1 MTALDVEPTAVTA
14 GRGDRVVRAPLG
26 NTDPAL
32 RRAWHPVLRLADLG
46 DEPVA
51 VRVLGEDWVV
61 ARMDGEVAVLA
72 DRCPHRLAPLS
83 LGTIDRTGPADV
95 LRCGYHGWCFGAT
108 GTCTSIPAL
117 GPDARRP
124 PRAHAVAPAAVA
136 THLGLVWIAPETP
149 LAPLPDDPLA
159 PDGRAG
165 ADDGMDG
172 AGDGLDGA
180 DGADGG
186 GGFVHGDLPT
196 VTTRAGAGL
205 LVDNFLDM
213 AHFPFV
219 HAATIGSEEA
229 PGSEP
234 PTIER
239 DGLTMTVR
247 SSHRFPN
254 REDPEVIAGRR
265 PLLQTRHVTYRY
277 TAPFSATLRIDY
289 EEAGGSNVI
298 SFFVQPVDEETC
310 TVHTSIARDDI
321 GDDPERLAAALAF
334 EEGVVA
340 EDLELQ
346 RRFVDLT
353 LPLDLTAEVHTRA
366 DRATV
371 EMRRI
376 LADLVTAA
384 GADRPTAADEV
395 GAETQE
401 VLA

>member
-1 MTALDVEPTAVTA
+1 MTAVETAPTP
-14 GRGDRVVRAPLG
+14 RVALAPLG

-32 RRAWHPVLRLADLG
+32 RRAWHPVLRVSELDG
-46 DEPVA
+46 DA
-51 VRVLGEDWVV
+51 MDSDAMHSGAIHRVRLLGEDWAV
-61 ARMDGEVAVLA
+61 ARLDGEVAVLA

-83 LGTIDRTGPADV
+83 LGTVERAAGGDV
-95 LRCGYHGWCFGAT
+95 LRCGYHGWCFTGA
-108 GTCTSIPAL
+108 GECTSIPAL

-124 PRAHAVAPAAVA
+124 PRSHAVAPAAVT
-136 THLGLVWIAPETP
+136 THLGLVWIAPEPP
-149 LAPLPDDPLA
+149 LTPLPDDPLA
-159 PDGRAG
+159 GDDRARF
-165 ADDGMDG
+165 AT
-172 AGDGLDGA
+172 
-180 DGADGG
+180 
-186 GGFVHGDLPT
+186 GDLPAI
-196 VTTRAGAGL
+196 TTRAGAGL

-219 HAATIGSEEA
+219 HLATIGSDED
-229 PGSEP
+229 PVVEP
-234 PTIER
+234 PDIRR

-254 REDPEVIAGRR
+254 REDPEVLAGRR

-298 SFFVQPVDEETC
+298 TFFVQPVDDETC

-321 GDDPERLAAALAF
+321 DHDPERLAAALAF

-340 EDLELQ
+340 EDLDLQ
-346 RRFVDLT
+346 RRFTDLR
-353 LPLDLTAEVHTRA
+353 LPLDPTAEVHTRA

-371 EMRRI
+371 ELRRI

-384 GADRPTAADEV
+384 PAPVVAP
-395 GAETQE
+395 
-401 VLA
+401 

>member
-1 MTALDVEPTAVTA
+1 MTTVETAPTAA
-14 GRGDRVVRAPLG
+14 PARPASPAARAVLPALG
-26 NTDPAL
+26 NTHPAL

-46 DEPVA
+46 AEPVP
-51 VRVLGEDWVV
+51 VRLLGEDWVV
-61 ARMDGEVAVLA
+61 VRLDGEVAVLA

-83 LGTIDRTGPADV
+83 LGTVERTAAGDR
-95 LRCGYHGWCFGAT
+95 LRCGYHGWCFTGA
-108 GTCTSIPAL
+108 GECTAIPAL

-124 PRAHAVAPAAVA
+124 PRSHAATPAAVA
-136 THLGLVWIAPETP
+136 EHLGLVWVAPEP
-149 LAPLPDDPLA
+149 PSAPLPADPLA
-159 PDGRAG
+159 A
-165 ADDGMDG
+165 ADRSRF
-172 AGDGLDGA
+172 AT
-180 DGADGG
+180 
-186 GGFVHGDLPT
+186 GDLPT
-196 VTTRAGAGL
+196 ITTRGGAGL

-219 HAATIGSEEA
+219 HAATIGTDDD
-229 PGSEP
+229 PLVGP

-254 REDPEVIAGRR
+254 REDPEVVAGRR

-277 TAPFSATLRIDY
+277 TAPFSASLRIDY

-298 SFFVQPVDEETC
+298 TFFVQPVDAETC
-310 TVHTSIARDDI
+310 TIHTTIARDDI
-321 GDDPERLAAALAF
+321 DHDPERLAAALAF

-340 EDLELQ
+340 EDLALQ
-346 RRFVDLT
+346 RRFVTLA

-376 LADLVTAA
+376 LADLVQPA
-384 GADRPTAADEV
+384 
-395 GAETQE
+395 
-401 VLA
+401 